1 MFVIITLLFFIVFI
15 KIYCICNSLSLHY
28 ADTKKYDDINYNNLY
43 EQEPLYNNEKLS
55 EQEPL
60 YNNEKLSEQEP
71 LYNNEKLSEQNVS
84 LDNGPIIIKSQL
96 LSLENN
102 SDIYISVME
111 DDDPNDWMNL

>member
-60 YNNEKLSEQEP
+60 YNNEKLSEQ
-71 LYNNEKLSEQNVS
+71 NVS